1 MPVQRVSQGFK
12 DVSATFQINPLN
24 YDLIVLRNE
33 NAIARSIRNLV
44 FTVPGEKPFEPN
56 IGSRVSAL
64 LFENFDSLTS
74 SAIRVEIENTI
85 NSYEPRVDL
94 RNVIVEPD
102 FDNNEFNVQIIYD
115 IIGIDV
121 PTQQLSFALQPTR

>member
-12 DVSATFQINPLN
+12 DISATFQINPLN

-33 NAIARSIRNLV
+33 NAIARSVRNLV
-44 FTVPGEKPFEPN
+44 FTVPGEKPFEPT
-56 IGSRVSAL
+56 IGSRVSSL

-74 SAIRVEIENTI
+74 AAIRVEIENTI

-94 RNVIVEPD
+94 GNVIVEPD